1 MNQHPRIRDR
11 CWSALLPLGCA
22 VLLLGCVPSDPPPD
36 VLKTQREALEKA
48 RGVDATIQNA
58 DRATRQQADD
68 ASR

>member
-1 MNQHPRIRDR
+1 
-11 CWSALLPLGCA
+11 LGCA